1 MGIVRPGWAMSEHDL
16 TFDAIVRQEHYADL
30 CRSASERVPKRLL
43 RPIGIAF
50 TLLFGG
56 VLAVLWL
63 MAKYSPEYAYLAELS
78 LLAYVGGV
86 VSIGMLTLAV
96 FRAQQRGQLREEG
109 SFLGRRHFTLDEEGI
124 RLDGAYGH
132 ALTRWTAFTDMSEA
146 DNTYLLWTDPG
157 AAVMVPKAAFDAS
170 SITAET
176 FRAFAEKKIAEHGAV
191 AART

>member
-1 MGIVRPGWAMSEHDL
+1 MGIVPPGWAMAEHDL

-63 MAKYSPEYAYLAELS
+63 MAKYSAEYAFLAELS

-109 SFLGRRHFTLDEEGI
+109 SFLGRRRFTLDEEGI

-146 DNTYLLWTDPG
+146 DNTYLVWTDPG
-157 AAVMVPKAAFDAS
+157 AAVMVPKAAFEAS
-170 SITAET
+170 SITAEA